1 MDKQEIAS
9 GKKKVVFY
17 VITLS
22 LPVIL
27 FCILY
32 LGFATYRASHLYTY
46 VKTNQLGVSGRA
58 FQPDA
63 ELGFV
68 HVPNSRS
75 EEVFPIGPDIP
86 FRFDGNGFRV
96 PVEDSATSDR
106 HPIVLTLG
114 CSFTEGAATEA
125 KDTYPYL
132 VGQYLGGT
140 SLNAA
145 VSAYGL
151 SQMLILARKVV
162 PANKPDFFVVQ
173 YSPWLVD
180 RALSPFAPT
189 FYGRFPSPYFY
200 EDNGLKIQPP
210 VFQSIVMDLPVDR
223 YRHKPSGLLD
233 FASFWWNV
241 ELRMSLHD
249 HYNMIVYQLRRALGS
264 IPKPTIDG
272 EKVIQ
277 YTYGE
282 FAKIAEES
290 HAKLI
295 IVVLGNTYKPVEIPY
310 SLFPPGASVVDA
322 HSAMLKRLPVVNEES
337 YASEYHHWRG
347 SPTVDVDAHPN
358 KRAHKIIAEEIVKTI
373 RDLTAKKGD
382 E

>member
-1 MDKQEIAS
+1 MDNQGTAS

-22 LPVIL
+22 LPVIF

-32 LGFATYRASHLYTY
+32 LGFVTYRASHLYNY

-58 FQPDA
+58 FQPDV

-68 HVPNSRS
+68 HVPNARS
-75 EEVFPIGPDIP
+75 EEVFPIGPYVP
-86 FRFDGNGFRV
+86 FRFDGNGFRI
-96 PVEDSATSDR
+96 PVEDSVPFLR
-106 HPIVLTLG
+106 HPIILTLG

-132 VGQYLGGT
+132 VGHDLGGT

-151 SQMLILARKVV
+151 SQMVILARRVV
-162 PANKPDFFVVQ
+162 PPHKPDFLVVQ

-200 EDNGLKIQPP
+200 EDNGMKIQTP
-210 VFQSIVMDLPVDR
+210 VFQSIVMDLPIDKYR
-223 YRHKPSGLLD
+223 YKARSLLD

-241 ELRMSLHD
+241 ELPMSVHD
-249 HYNMIVYQLRRALGS
+249 HYNMIFYQFRRSLGS
-264 IPKPTIDG
+264 FPKPTGDR
-272 EKVIQ
+272 EKVIR
-277 YTYGE
+277 YAYGE

-295 IVVLGNTYKPVEIPY
+295 IVVLGNTYRPVQIPY
-310 SLFPPGASVVDA
+310 SLFPPGVTVVDA
-322 HSAMLKRLPVVNEES
+322 HSAMLKNLPVVNDES
-337 YASEYHHWRG
+337 YAAEYHHWRG

-358 KRAHKIIAEEIVKTI
+358 ERAHKIIAEEIVKTI
-373 RDLTAKKGD
+373 RDLTTRNSNN
-382 E
+382 